1 MFLNVIYVVH
11 VQHVLNGI
19 HAVHVVGVEE
29 RLQALCFDKSN
40 EEDPTE
46 RLDGIH
52 ALAQGFHREKV
63 TKSLKKVHK
72 KVLKKVNSLKKV
84 LKEVKCY

>member
-1 MFLNVIYVVH
+1 MTKHEISL
-11 VQHVLNGI
+11 
-19 HAVHVVGVEE
+19 GVEE

-63 TKSLKKVHK
+63 GKLLGTDAAPTHYTLNTSPTAPYTVHTPPTFLLTYLGKVSKIKH
-72 KVLKKVNSLKKV
+72 
-84 LKEVKCY
+84 